1 MNICFFLNQVI
12 IRFKKYSLEKMDF
25 LNHNHVLQTQME
37 IDIFSKAAVKAA
49 LQSVFCS
56 FFASTPFQ
64 ILTLFQLC
72 RDNFYHRN
80 GNSSDKAKLE

>member
-64 ILTLFQLC
+64 ILTLFLLC

-80 GNSSDKAKLE
+80 SISRDKAKFE

>member
-49 LQSVFCS
+49 LQSVFRS
-56 FFASTPFQ
+56 FFCKYTIS
-64 ILTLFQLC
+64 
-72 RDNFYHRN
+72 NFN
-80 GNSSDKAKLE
+80 PIPTMQG